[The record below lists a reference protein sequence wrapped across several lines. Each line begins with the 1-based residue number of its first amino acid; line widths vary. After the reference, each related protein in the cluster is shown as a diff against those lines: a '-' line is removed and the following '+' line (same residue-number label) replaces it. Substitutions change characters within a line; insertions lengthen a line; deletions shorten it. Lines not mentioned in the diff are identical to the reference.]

1 MVTVHTPVM
10 SNEVLAQ
17 LVPFRADALIV
28 DGTLGEGGHS
38 MGFLRTY
45 PECRVIG
52 IDIDPV
58 MGRRAMNR
66 LETPR
71 KRFELMTGWTDEIL
85 ASWVKRAPDII
96 LLDLGVSRFHYECSG
111 RGFSF
116 RADEPLDMRLD
127 ESSERNAADLVN
139 SLEEDDL
146 AKLIFTYGEERYSRR
161 ISRSIVEQ
169 RRKAP
174 IVNTGQ
180 LVGVV
185 SRAIPRKARHGR
197 IHAATRTFQALRIVV
212 NRELDRLAAI
222 LNVAP
227 TMLAAKGRLGIISFH
242 SLEDRLVKRCY
253 RAHDGRYGGDCHILT
268 RKPLLPSAEEC
279 RSNPSSRTAKFRV
292 LKKASIGDSP

>member
-1 MVTVHTPVM
+1 MVAVHTPVM
-10 SNEVLAQ
+10 SNEVIAQ

-38 MGFLRTY
+38 MSFLRTY
-45 PECRVIG
+45 PQCRVIG
-52 IDIDPV
+52 IDIDPA
-58 MGRRAMNR
+58 MGARAMKL
-66 LETPR
+66 LEEQSQ
-71 KRFELMTGWTDEIL
+71 RFELMTGWSDEIL
-85 ASWVKRAPDII
+85 VSWVKRAPDII

-116 RADEPLDMRLD
+116 RGDEPLDMRLD
-127 ESSERNAADLVN
+127 ESGDRNAADLVN

-146 AKLIFTYGEERYSRR
+146 ANLIFTYGEERYSRR
-161 ISRSIVEQ
+161 IARNIVVQ

-174 IVNTGQ
+174 ITNTGR
-180 LVGVV
+180 LARVV
-185 SRAIPRKARHGR
+185 LKAIPGRVRHGR

-212 NRELDRLAAI
+212 NRELDRLATI

-227 TMLAAKGRLGIISFH
+227 DMLAARGRLGIISFH

-253 RAHDGRYGGDCHILT
+253 RAKDKRYGGDCHILT

-292 LKKASIGDSP
+292 LEKASAGDSP